1 VFAVANQATNCWL
14 KSASEAKVRPGRNV
28 TLNAHK
34 PTVPTGAVTYRFT
47 DAIGPRD
54 TGESRNMMKLLWVG
68 FTILAATGALTTVVF
83 TIISGVEY
91 RMAEDQGLQ
100 PGSTPAWIAL
110 GTEVGL
116 WIFALALVALAAT
129 GVVALILRRRRNAHH
144 PIASSDSS
152 TM

>member
-1 VFAVANQATNCWL
+1 
-14 KSASEAKVRPGRNV
+14 
-28 TLNAHK
+28 
-34 PTVPTGAVTYRFT
+34 
-47 DAIGPRD
+47 
-54 TGESRNMMKLLWVG
+54 MMKLLWVG

-100 PGSTPAWIAL
+100 PGFTPAWIVL

-116 WIFALALVALAAT
+116 WTFALALVALAAA
-129 GVVALILRRRRNAHH
+129 GVVALVLRRRRNAHH